1 MLDGN
6 KSAWARPLPSI
17 VAILLLC
24 TCWDVQQ
31 ATAESPSNSLKNGCE
46 PARRITEA
54 YRIEAVG
61 SGSTRL
67 KESQPPD
74 ALADP
79 DGWYSSQVDDVPH
92 VPDGYRNTVVLYKP
106 GNVAWV
112 HRVGGF
118 IWSSKWYGPVSLAAI
133 DVSGCARD
141 PALRSLRMYLRR

>member
-1 MLDGN
+1 MLDGSKN
-6 KSAWARPLPSI
+6 AGARSLPDI
-17 VAILLLC
+17 VRILLLC
-24 TCWDVQQ
+24 TCWEVQE
-31 ATAESPSNSLKNGCE
+31 ATAESPLNSSKNGCE
-46 PARRITEA
+46 PARRIMEA
-54 YRIEAVG
+54 YGIEAVG
-61 SGSTRL
+61 FGSTRL

-79 DGWYSSQVDDVPH
+79 DGWYSFRMHDVPH
-92 VPDGYRNTVVLYKP
+92 VPDGYRSTVVLYKP

-118 IWSSKWYGPVSLAAI
+118 IWSSKWYGPIPLAAV